1 MRVALRFAIVIG
13 VCMPGAAWAGPDTDP
28 LVPMNE
34 SLGRAADA
42 PLPEVVARIG
52 DEIITGAEF
61 QRDLEYRLRRMEAI
75 QGRSITPDTAF
86 RRETLQDVIDGRILK
101 ILAKNAG
108 IVVTD
113 EEVAAE
119 YEQGRAALGSEDA
132 FQAYLK
138 REGMTEDYLLQEIRN
153 RLMTERWV
161 ERKTAG
167 IHISEQDLRREYER
181 WTREGRLVRTGRTAD
196 IAHILIRVASESP
209 GDDDAARQRIEAVR
223 NRILAGENFQDVA
236 REVSEDPVSAPLGG
250 EYLEAAPG
258 KMLPEVEERL
268 FTLVIG
274 EVSEPFRSRH
284 GWHIM
289 TVLAQNAPGVI
300 SYERARELLHTS
312 LLNARKN
319 AILSKIVEDAKKVLD
334 IEIFRISED
343 SEENQTQ
350 KEIVAP

>member
-1 MRVALRFAIVIG
+1 MRIVWCFVAIISVWAHGFV
-13 VCMPGAAWAGPDTDP
+13 WAGPESVP

-34 SLGRAADA
+34 SLGGAADA
-42 PLPEVVARIG
+42 QVPEVVARIG
-52 DEIITGAEF
+52 NEIISGTEF
-61 QRDLEYRLRRMEAI
+61 QRDLEYRLRRMEAV
-75 QGRSITPDTAF
+75 QGRSITPDAAF

-101 ILAKNAG
+101 ILARNAG

-119 YEQGRAALGSEDA
+119 FEQGRAALGSEDA
-132 FQAYLK
+132 FQTYLK
-138 REGMTEDYLLQEIRN
+138 REGMTEDYLLQEIRK
-153 RLMTERWV
+153 RLMTEKWV
-161 ERKTAG
+161 EQKTAD
-167 IHISEQDLRREYER
+167 IHISEEDLRREYER

-196 IAHILIRVASESP
+196 IAHILVRVASENP
-209 GDDDAARQRIEAVR
+209 EDEDAARKRIEAIR
-223 NRILAGENFQDVA
+223 DRILAGENFQDVA
-236 REVSEDPVSAPLGG
+236 REVSEDPISAPLGG

-268 FTLVIG
+268 FTLPIG

-289 TVLAQNAPGVI
+289 TVLGQNAPGVI

-312 LLNARKN
+312 LRNARKN

-343 SEENQTQ
+343 SKDNQMQEET
-350 KEIVAP
+350 VAP